1 MLWQQR
7 LKKLKTHTQKVNNYM
22 TTFVDLW
29 PIISGIIAVGAIGIA
44 FRAEVLVRIKVLEEK
59 VATVFNLLNSRDR

>member
-1 MLWQQR
+1 
-7 LKKLKTHTQKVNNYM
+7 M

-29 PIISGIIAVGAIGIA
+29 PFIPGLIAVGAIGVA

>member
-1 MLWQQR
+1 
-7 LKKLKTHTQKVNNYM
+7 M

-29 PIISGIIAVGAIGIA
+29 PIISGIIAVGAISIA

-59 VATVFNLLNSRDR
+59 IATVFNLLNSRDR

>member
-1 MLWQQR
+1 M
-7 LKKLKTHTQKVNNYM
+7 
-22 TTFVDLW
+22 TFVELW
-29 PIISGIIAVGAIGIA
+29 PIISGFIAVGAIAIA

>member
-1 MLWQQR
+1 MIIKIVQPEKNSR
-7 LKKLKTHTQKVNNYM
+7 LKQYDFRRTMADYLWHHTC
-22 TTFVDLW
+22 
-29 PIISGIIAVGAIGIA
+29 SGAIRPIA

>member
-1 MLWQQR
+1 M
-7 LKKLKTHTQKVNNYM
+7 N
-22 TTFVDLW
+22 TFLDFW
-29 PIISGIIAVGAIGIA
+29 PVLSGLIAVGAIGIA

>member
-1 MLWQQR
+1 
-7 LKKLKTHTQKVNNYM
+7 M

-29 PIISGIIAVGAIGIA
+29 PIISGLIAVGAIGIA

>member
-1 MLWQQR
+1 
-7 LKKLKTHTQKVNNYM
+7 M

-29 PIISGIIAVGAIGIA
+29 PMISGLIAVGAIGVA

>member
-1 MLWQQR
+1 
-7 LKKLKTHTQKVNNYM
+7 M

-29 PIISGIIAVGAIGIA
+29 PIISGFIAVGAIAIA